1 MNIDLNENN
10 YDYEKLLGL
19 FSLSD
24 NFNKNDL
31 KEARKKV
38 LRLHPDKCKL
48 DVKYYNFFLKMYKKV
63 EQIYGYIHH
72 ETNILAM
79 NKSIDINDHF
89 KRYLEQH
96 NIDPKKNFKA
106 FSVEFNKMFESV
118 YIKEDSGYED
128 WLKSNDGIYDKND
141 IEKSRSQA
149 IRQNMLI
156 RKDDTLEE
164 VGGNSDLFSKLKCF
178 DVKESHS
185 NSVIA
190 LDVER
195 VYEEKPKFQNVDE
208 YQRFLRKE
216 NMNNQPIGLDQ
227 SKMLLKKREQ
237 MLNNQAKHMAFEH
250 MNKSQ
255 AMDKNYEN
263 YISKYLKLEN

>member
-1 MNIDLNENN
+1 MFIDLDENN
-10 YDYEKLLGL
+10 YNYDKLLGL
-19 FSLSD
+19 FSLPD
-24 NFNKNDL
+24 NFTKSDL

-38 LRLHPDKCKL
+38 LKLHPDKCAL

-63 EQIYGYIHH
+63 EQIYSYIHH
-72 ETNILAM
+72 ETNILEM
-79 NKSIDINDHF
+79 NKTIDINDHF
-89 KRYLEQH
+89 KKYLEQN

-118 YIKEDSGYED
+118 YIKEDQGYEN

-141 IEKSRSQA
+141 IEKSRNQA
-149 IRQNMLI
+149 IQQNMLI
-156 RKDDTLEE
+156 KKDDIVEE
-164 VGGNSDLFSKLKCF
+164 VGGETVLFSKLKCF

-190 LDVER
+190 LDIER
-195 VYEEKPKFQNVDE
+195 IYDEKPKFQNVDE
-208 YQRFLRKE
+208 YQRFLKKE
-216 NMNNQPIGLDQ
+216 NDKNQPVGLDQ
-227 SKMLLKKREQ
+227 SKLLLKQREQ
-237 MLNNQAKHMAFEH
+237 MLNHQAKNMAFEY